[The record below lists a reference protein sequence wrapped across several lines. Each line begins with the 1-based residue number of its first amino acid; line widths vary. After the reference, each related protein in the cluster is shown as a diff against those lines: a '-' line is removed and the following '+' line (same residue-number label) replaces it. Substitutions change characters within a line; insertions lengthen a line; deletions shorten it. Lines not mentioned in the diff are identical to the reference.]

1 MAIRIKRS
9 SGDSAPSS
17 LAAGQMAYVEGSTNG
32 GTLYYGEIGGTVRE
46 IAGKKFIDKL
56 TGIEAGAEVNT
67 VDSVNGQTGTVVIDT
82 DDLASFNTDVDA
94 RITSSAIT
102 TALGFTPESSA
113 NKNEANGYA
122 GLDSNGKVA
131 SAQLPS
137 YVDDVVESANFA
149 ALPATGE
156 TGKIYVLLDSGFVYR
171 WSGSVYVEISASP
184 GSTDAVSEGATNLYF
199 TNARARA
206 AISVTQNLSY
216 NDSTGVITGPD
227 LSSYLTSVALND
239 VSDVTI
245 ITPLSTGQAL
255 VYNGIATQWENTT
268 LNFLSSVQGDASPQ
282 LGGNLSVGSYSI
294 VAPVNND
301 INITPSGT
309 GNVVISGQ
317 AFPGADGDANQ
328 VLKTDGSGNL
338 SWTTLGAGVSAIDD
352 LSDVTISS
360 PTTGQILTYTMS
372 GQWENQNA
380 PAGGIASVSADTNP
394 ALGGNLDL
402 ADYEITNTL
411 GNITIATQEGA
422 SNIYLST
429 DTGYVY
435 LNDLKFPTD
444 VGTNGQ
450 VLKTDGSGNLS
461 WTTVESFSGDYNDLS
476 NKPTLFSGDYDD
488 LSNKPSLVT
497 TFTGLSDTP
506 ALYTA
511 FGGAIVRV
519 NSAATGLEFTSDL
532 DDGTF

>member
-56 TGIEAGAEVNT
+56 SGIEAGAEVNT

-122 GLDSNGKVA
+122 GLDSSGKVA

-137 YVDDVVESANFA
+137 YVDDVVESATYS
-149 ALPATGE
+149 ALPVTGE
-156 TGKIYVLLDSGFVYR
+156 TSKIYVTLNENKTYR
-171 WSGSVYVEISASP
+171 WSGSAYVEISASP
-184 GSTDAVSEGATNLYF
+184 GSTDSVTEGSTNLYF

-245 ITPLSTGQAL
+245 SSPSTGQAL
-255 VYNGIATQWENTT
+255 VYNGVATQWENTT
-268 LNFLSSVQGDASPQ
+268 LNFLSSVSEDASPT
-282 LGGNLSVGSYSI
+282 LGGNLSVASYSI

-360 PTTGQILTYTMS
+360 PTAGQILTYSMS

-422 SNIYLST
+422 SNIYLTT

-435 LNDLKFPTD
+435 LNDLKFPNAD
-444 VGTNGQ
+444 GTANQ
-450 VLKTDGSGNLS
+450 VLKTNGSGVLS
-461 WTTVESFSGDYNDLS
+461 WTTVESFSGDYDDLT